1 MSMEIRCPR
10 CNHRVKFKE
19 CVCKEKGRKRI
30 MLYFPC
36 YHFAELVYNIP
47 ESTDINTIIK
57 DFRSIS
63 KEYFDRSYYLSHCR
77 HNDRYL

>member
-1 MSMEIRCPR
+1 MEIRCPR

-36 YHFAELVYNIP
+36 YHFAELIYNVP

-63 KEYFDRSYYLSHCR
+63 KEYFDRSYYLSHYR
-77 HNDRYL
+77 YKDRYL